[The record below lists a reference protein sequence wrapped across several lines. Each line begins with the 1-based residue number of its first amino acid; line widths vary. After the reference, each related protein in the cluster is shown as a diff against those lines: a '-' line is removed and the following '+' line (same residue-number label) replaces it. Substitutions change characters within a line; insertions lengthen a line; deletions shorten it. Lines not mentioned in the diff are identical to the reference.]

1 MITCSHGHNPIA
13 ARPMNHPSPPQPLLD
28 EAAARFLQ
36 GGLTIFV
43 ASRDRDLRP
52 AATVACGCR
61 VAPDR
66 REVTIFLN
74 GDRAAPVLDK
84 LRATGVIAVNLSQPS
99 THRSLQLKGDDA
111 REVPVAPTDLELIA
125 AYRERFAAELATYGY
140 PEAFAHTFIPAPNA
154 TLTAVAFTPSQA
166 YDQTPGQH
174 AGQPLK

>member
-1 MITCSHGHNPIA
+1 MKPP
-13 ARPMNHPSPPQPLLD
+13 RSPEPLLD

-43 ASRDRDLRP
+43 ASRDQALRP

-66 REVTIFLN
+66 RQVTIFLN

-84 LRATGVIAVNLSQPS
+84 LRATGVIAVNCSQPS
-99 THRSLQLKGDDA
+99 THRSLQLKGSDA
-111 REVPVAPTDLELIA
+111 RVVPLGRRDRALIA
-125 AYRERFAAELATYGY
+125 AYRERFAAELAVYAY